1 MSCAIPAGS
10 TCAEERAEGD
20 GGEGLNG
27 VATKMLKIKFISPQ
41 QLESFFKKIHVPCEH
56 IWPHLYKTHNTLKS
70 LQF

>member
-20 GGEGLNG
+20 GGEELNG

-41 QLESFFKKIHVPCEH
+41 QLELF
-56 IWPHLYKTHNTLKS
+56 LKEDACS
-70 LQF
+70 L